1 MRLLI
6 LLLLAISPFV
16 HAADNAARYTFRAEH
31 DPDGSGKFFMGR
43 EIAQVMGHQGAEW
56 LERPERETEEA
67 PAKAIAA
74 MGLKVG
80 DAVADIGAGTGYFS
94 WRLAQVVGPKGMVY
108 AEEIQPEMLEIL
120 RTNLTS
126 RGVQN
131 FKEVLGTITDTK
143 LPTNSIDLAIMVDVY
158 HEFSHPYEMI
168 ASITRS
174 LKPEGRIAFVEYRLE
189 DPTVPI
195 KRVHKMSIEQVKTEM
210 SLQSL
215 DYVTTVTNL
224 PRQHVIIF
232 KHRTTAGAK

>member
-1 MRLLI
+1 MRSLF
-6 LLLLAISPFV
+6 LLLLAIGQFI
-16 HAADNAARYTFRAEH
+16 HAADNSPRYTFRAEH

-56 LERPERETEEA
+56 LERPDRETEEA
-67 PAKAIAA
+67 PAQAIAA
-74 MGLKVG
+74 LRLREG
-80 DAVADIGAGTGYFS
+80 DSVADIGAGTGYFS
-94 WRLAQVVGPKGMVY
+94 WRLARVVGPKGKVY

-131 FKEVLGTITDTK
+131 FKEVLGTITNTK

-168 ASITRS
+168 SSITRS
-174 LKPEGRIAFVEYRLE
+174 LKPEGRIAFVEYRQE
-189 DPTVPI
+189 DPAVPI
-195 KRVHKMSIEQVKTEM
+195 KRVHKMSIEQVKAEM
-210 SLQSL
+210 SLQPL
-215 DYVTTVTNL
+215 EYVTTVTNL

-232 KHRTTAGAK
+232 KHRPRAGVR